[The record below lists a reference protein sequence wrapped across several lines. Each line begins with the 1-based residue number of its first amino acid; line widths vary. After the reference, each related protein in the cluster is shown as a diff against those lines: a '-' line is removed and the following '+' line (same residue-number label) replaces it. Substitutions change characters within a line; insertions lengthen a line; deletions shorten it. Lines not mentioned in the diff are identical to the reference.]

1 MVLKWKP
8 LILLALLF
16 QCGWRSVY
24 EKGTAQHILFH
35 KAEVRDLDTSSCEME
50 GQRISGRRVLQSLP
64 KSLSAGA
71 RGSFAISSQ
80 GWEFTA
86 SL

>member
-1 MVLKWKP
+1 MLLKWKP
-8 LILLALLF
+8 LVLLALLF
-16 QCGWRSVY
+16 QGGWRSVC
-24 EKGTAQHILFH
+24 EKGTVQHILFH
-35 KAEVRDLDTSSCEME
+35 KAEVRDPDTGSCKME
-50 GQRISGRRVLQSLP
+50 GQRVRRRRVLQSAS

-71 RGSFAISSQ
+71 GGSFAISSQ